1 MRTMHLNKLAIVL
14 CIAAFALIMPQLAQ
28 AAGTAANTTI
38 SNTATVSYVVSGVT
52 QSAVSGSTSFK
63 VDIKVNQTVKNITGS
78 NIVAGQTGTTAVMVF
93 TVTNNGNA
101 TQNYALSAVAL
112 GNTMNNIRFYKDNN
126 NNGLVD
132 GGDTLYAD
140 ATTFGSLASDATY
153 TVLLVAD
160 APATGWTQTN
170 GNTAPYALVA
180 QTTNAGTTTVTTQP
194 GGAAGSGTAVVFADA
209 AGTSPSDVLHDGQ
222 HSATGTFTVSTATI
236 AVTKTSVVYSDPI
249 NGTSSPKAIPG
260 AVLTYTVQ
268 VSNTGSQ
275 PATSVAISDNLNTE
289 ITNGHIAFNTAFL
302 DGSNNCGAG
311 LGVVV
316 NTVCKTNTND
326 GDGVDFGITGA
337 NTVTVSGLTIPAS
350 SSATIKYQV
359 VIQ

>member
-14 CIAAFALIMPQLAQ
+14 FIAAFALIMPQLAQ

-38 SNTATVSYVVSGVT
+38 SNTATVSYMVSGVT

-78 NIVAGQTGTTAVMVF
+78 NIVAGQTGTTAVLVF

-101 TQNYALSAVAL
+101 TQNYALSPVATS

-170 GNTAPYALVA
+170 GSTAPYALVA

-209 AGTSPSDVLHDGQ
+209 AGTSDALHDGQ
-222 HSATGTFTVSTATI
+222 HSATGTYTVSTATI

-268 VSNTGSQ
+268 VSNTGAQ
-275 PATSVAISDNLNTE
+275 PATSVTISDNLNTE
-289 ITNGHIAFNTAFL
+289 ITAGHIAFNTAFL

-311 LGVVV
+311 LGIVV

-326 GDGVDFGITGA
+326 GDGADFNLTGA
-337 NTVTVSGLTIPAS
+337 DTVTVSGLTIPAGN
-350 SSATIKYQV
+350 SATIKYQV

>member
-1 MRTMHLNKLAIVL
+1 
-14 CIAAFALIMPQLAQ
+14 
-28 AAGTAANTTI
+28 
-38 SNTATVSYVVSGVT
+38 
-52 QSAVSGSTSFK
+52 

-132 GGDTLYAD
+132 GGDALYAD

-170 GNTAPYALVA
+170 GSTAPYALVA

-209 AGTSPSDVLHDGQ
+209 AGTSDALHDGQ

-236 AVTKTSVVYSDPI
+236 AVTKNAVITWDPI
-249 NGTSSPKAIPG
+249 NLFSGSAKAIPG
-260 AVLTYTVQ
+260 AVITYTVT

-275 PATSVAISDNLNTE
+275 PATSVQIQDNLNAE
-289 ITNGHIAFNTAFL
+289 VAAGHIQFQTTYNDNVAPSNPCPGNNGILVNGVCTA
-302 DGSNNCGAG
+302 NAG
-311 LGVVV
+311 NWNIG
-316 NTVCKTNTND
+316 TNTLT
-326 GDGVDFGITGA
+326 I
-337 NTVTVSGLTIPAS
+337 SGLSINAGNSAS
-350 SSATIKYQV
+350 IKYQV